1 LLEEKESFMSLTKK
15 ILEINK
21 GKVN

>member
-15 ILEINK
+15 TLEINK